1 MATFRESPIV
11 GTGGMRL
18 GTALALRA
26 LAVDYPAY
34 CAGQQSASPYI
45 EEFAGIALGKL
56 LNGKAKGGLGRRWT
70 N

>member
-1 MATFRESPIV
+1 LPLIIRH
-11 GTGGMRL
+11 
-18 GTALALRA
+18 TALASNPRVHILRSLPA
-26 LAVDYPAY
+26 L
-34 CAGQQSASPYI
+34 I